1 MLAKQYEFEQK
12 TRTLFS
18 VFSFMGI
25 VIACLGLF
33 GLATFITTQRTKEIG
48 VRKILGATPVQ
59 ILAMLSKDIL
69 QLILIALLVGLPLA
83 YYLANQWLDNF
94 SYRIDLSLLLFLN
107 TAAIAIFISLLTIV
121 SQAITTVLADPIN
134 ALKQD

>member
-25 VIACLGLF
+25 AIACLGLF